1 MLSPIWEFLHNSI
14 DADFQL
20 QRNEAMLK
28 ASR

>member
-1 MLSPIWEFLHNSI
+1 MLSPIWEFFHNSI